1 MEKENLENQVSTEI
15 NGEQQAQQEENQPT
29 TREVFEKRIRDKY
42 PDLDEEGIYSHAMK
56 SYDGKKKD
64 LTDMQTAS
72 GEIID
77 LLENNPDSIDFFQ
90 AINETGDVED
100 ALLSLPRDVLQRAVE
115 RIDNGE
121 KLSDN
126 EKEEKIIKH
135 RENILARKNL
145 KKTVNGNKD
154 KSLKAIEEYA
164 KEMGTT
170 PEEVIK
176 GMQPIIDKLI
186 NNDIDKDVLN
196 MFFYKDILNKEY
208 NRGITEGKNKRIED
222 KELKKRTSGLPQVR
236 EANIGVDKN
245 KKSVVRK
252 NSWERLLENSKED

>member
-1 MEKENLENQVSTEI
+1 MEKENLENQVSPEV
-15 NGEQQAQQEENQPT
+15 NGGQQTQQEENQPT

-42 PDLDEEGIYSHAMK
+42 PDLDEEGIYSYAMK

-170 PEEVIK
+170 PE
-176 GMQPIIDKLI
+176 
-186 NNDIDKDVLN
+186 
-196 MFFYKDILNKEY
+196 
-208 NRGITEGKNKRIED
+208 
-222 KELKKRTSGLPQVR
+222 
-236 EANIGVDKN
+236 
-245 KKSVVRK
+245 
-252 NSWERLLENSKED
+252 